1 MPRNFGKVYSLRR
14 PFPILPSPFLIMF
27 DNNESVLLSIN
38 NNVIVFKIFVSFNL
52 ITILFENPEL
62 MEIYLGLSYTLILLS
77 AFLTTWTAM

>member
-1 MPRNFGKVYSLRR
+1 
-14 PFPILPSPFLIMF
+14 MF